1 MVLSVQ
7 AGYVTLAPTEAR
19 PGLFPVSFIV
29 FKCYGAAVRR
39 ASMRKRSNSVVT
51 LLALADPA
59 QRRLGRHFRFL
70 R

>member
-19 PGLFPVSFIV
+19 PGLFPI
-29 FKCYGAAVRR
+29 KLRWAARFTC
-39 ASMRKRSNSVVT
+39 VT

-59 QRRLGRHFRFL
+59 QRRLGRHYRFL